1 MFETMRTE
9 VGRLRTRI
17 ERLTDRIRHS
27 RPADTATTAD
37 LEGLLADV
45 GSLRR
50 ATDGLLVEVTGRLRE
65 RRPTRQVAAD
75 LALATGTTSGTA
87 QEFVAVAERLDQLGG
102 TREALAAGRLSVT
115 EARVIA
121 ETAPDPDAEDRLI
134 RVAELE
140 GLGVLRREATATRAA
155 TEDPAARWRRHR
167 AARCLSTWTDLDGM
181 VAGRFRL
188 PPEVGGEVRAILD
201 DATRRRYRDQLPGH
215 REPPERC
222 AADALVALLRSAAGG
237 SVPGGRSGRTS
248 PTGKRAPA
256 RRSGAVRPVLH
267 VVVDH
272 AALVRGAT
280 LPGERCEIPGVGPV
294 SVDWARHLLGEAFLT
309 AVIAAGRDVRT
320 VAHLGRHVPAEVR
333 TALVAQGR
341 RCDVEGCAR
350 AGYLELDHCE
360 VDHAA
365 GGPTSLDNLTWL
377 CWEHHRRK
385 TDGARLGPRNPVT
398 GKRPLGPSVEADAAV
413 PPATRRRRRTHDPPQ
428 AA

>member
-1 MFETMRTE
+1 MFETVRTE
-9 VGRLRTRI
+9 VGRLRSRI
-17 ERLTDRIRHS
+17 EGLTDRVRRS
-27 RPADTATTAD
+27 RPADAATAAE
-37 LEGLLADV
+37 LEDLLAAV

-50 ATDGLLVEVTGRLRE
+50 ATDGLLVEVTGRLRLQ
-65 RRPTRQVAAD
+65 RTTRQVAED
-75 LALATGTTSGTA
+75 LARATGTTPGAA
-87 QEFVAVAERLDQLGG
+87 QEFVAVAERLQEIGRA
-102 TREALAAGRLSVT
+102 REALAAGRLSVT

-121 ETAPDPDAEDRLI
+121 EAAPDRDTEHRLV
-134 RVAELE
+134 RVAEIE
-140 GLGVLRREATATRAA
+140 GLGVLRREATAARAA
-155 TEDPAARWRRHR
+155 TEDPAARRQRHR
-167 AARCLSTWTDLDGM
+167 AARGLSTWTDLDGM

-201 DATRRRYRDQLPGH
+201 DATRRRYRAQPPGR

-222 AADALVALLRSAAGG
+222 AADALVALLRSAARRP
-237 SVPGGRSGRTS
+237 VPGGRSGRS
-248 PTGKRAPA
+248 GRTGRSDPA
-256 RRSGAVRPVLH
+256 RRPGTVRPVLH

-272 AALVRGAT
+272 AALMRGAT
-280 LPGERCEIPGVGPV
+280 LPGERCEIPGVGQV
-294 SVDWARHLLGEAFLT
+294 SVDWARQLLGEAFLT
-309 AVIAAGRDVRT
+309 AVIASGRDVRT

-333 TALVAQGR
+333 TALIAQGR

-377 CWEHHRRK
+377 CWQHHRRK

-398 GKRPLGPSVEADAAV
+398 GKRPLGPPADSGAPGSGA
-413 PPATRRRRRTHDPPQ
+413 PGRRRRTHDPPR